1 MQREDVE
8 RVWPER
14 LKIRD
19 TGLHD
24 DLGGPGQR
32 IYTTAGR
39 GYERV
44 EYVRAD
50 LYEALLAERDAAF
63 AAAPQ
68 PAPADREP
76 LVEVIEDALY
86 SHSDERGWELTG
98 TAQSI
103 ADALLAAG
111 YRKADALLAERDALI
126 HDIERG
132 KESESALLAELE
144 QAHGIA
150 R

>member
-50 LYEALLAERDAAF
+50 LYTALLAERDADF
-63 AAAPQ
+63 AAGQ
-68 PAPADREP
+68 REMRERAIQDVAEWGC
-76 LVEVIEDALY
+76 LFLGSGENVTVDVIDDL
-86 SHSDERGWELTG
+86 
-98 TAQSI
+98 
-103 ADALLAAG
+103 
-111 YRKADALLAERDALI
+111 RDLPI
-126 HDIERG
+126 KPRP
-132 KESESALLAELE
+132 
-144 QAHGIA
+144 
-150 R
+150 